1 MVNNADD
8 EEYAE
13 DEEDD
18 QVTPNIIQQ
27 PITDKVVSVRS
38 GPSRDRQR

>member
-13 DEEDD
+13 DDEDD

-27 PITDKVVSVRS
+27 PITDKVVSVCS
-38 GPSRDRQR
+38 GPSKDRQR